1 MPSITSVAATSI
13 NQQGET
19 DQEMEPF
26 TDASPNSSMPTSRNS
41 SDKNPIRDYNSVVGT
56 RMIIAPHST
65 PDGRILPMPIHPSV
79 VTPQQASTSTLIEQ
93 YESSEHG
100 IAPTAT
106 ARYPESPNVEHASHA
121 MGPPPNRHSS
131 TITPTENIVT
141 ARISTQTD
149 GTTATKLFASEGLP
163 FSSEKNSVN
172 ATYAKQQFN
181 SNESG
186 DMTTNDHCADS
197 IDTNKTNDDNSE
209 DFQHHHQQFVT
220 MIRDLRDMDKK
231 FQDMMFDGSLHVDV
245 ATALLL
251 QMKCNTYEVT
261 DLILEQ
267 LDCVNV
273 ALREFLP
280 ECEAQE

>member
-1 MPSITSVAATSI
+1 MH
-13 NQQGET
+13 
-19 DQEMEPF
+19 
-26 TDASPNSSMPTSRNS
+26 
-41 SDKNPIRDYNSVVGT
+41 DYNSVVGT

-65 PDGRILPMPIHPSV
+65 PDGRILPMPVHPSV
-79 VTPQQASTSTLIEQ
+79 VTPQASTSTLIEQ
-93 YESSEHG
+93 YESSENG
-100 IAPTAT
+100 LTPTAT
-106 ARYPESPNVEHASHA
+106 ARYLESPNVEQASHT

-131 TITPTENIVT
+131 TITPTENIVA

-149 GTTATKLFASEGLP
+149 GTTATKLFVNEGLP

-172 ATYAKQQFN
+172 STYEKQTSN
-181 SNESG
+181 ANESG

-197 IDTNKTNDDNSE
+197 IDTNKMNDDNSE
-209 DFQHHHQQFVT
+209 DFEQHHQQFVT

-231 FQDMMFDGSLHVDV
+231 FQDMMFDGALHVDV

-251 QMKCNTYEVT
+251 QLKCNTYEVT

-267 LDCVNV
+267 FDCVNV